1 MKKIVTDILQK
12 AGLRTPD
19 QEVSVKNW
27 AASLLVTKISEVLN
41 SLDKNKADRLHS
53 HVEFDQFKNKA
64 DVNHTHESSVPV
76 GAIFAFPVDGEVPGY
91 LKCNGSAHLISH
103 YPKLAAL
110 LTTFKPA
117 TLAQDKFVVPDFRGQ
132 YLRGADDAASSV
144 IATTGLTDPNTG
156 AATTNSKTA
165 GIRAGDS
172 FGQHKHPVTDPMHNH
187 QAGQTPHGHSL
198 TYSVDYNN
206 PVMVSQAFPLVG
218 PAWVDGL
225 NDTGGS
231 GGGTDFQQPQVFVV
245 PAYTGITVNNSG
257 EAETRPKSVLV
268 NYYIKCDQ

>member
-1 MKKIVTDILQK
+1 MKNIVSGILQRT
-12 AGLRTPD
+12 GLKTPD

-27 AASLLVTKISEVLN
+27 AASLLVTKISEVLD
-41 SLDKNKADRLHS
+41 SLD
-53 HVEFDQFKNKA
+53 KNKA

-165 GIRAGDS
+165 GIRASDS
-172 FGQHKHPVTDPMHNH
+172 FGQHKHSVTDPTHSH
-187 QAGQTPHGHSL
+187 GAGQAAHGHTAFFS
-198 TYSVDYNN
+198 YDQNIPVYAVGVAPPFGMPVDA
-206 PVMVSQAFPLVG
+206 V
-218 PAWVDGL
+218 
-225 NDTGGS
+225 NDITGGA
-231 GGGTDFQQPQVFVV
+231 GMTDMQQPQVWVHSA
-245 PAYTGITVNNSG
+245 PTGITVNTSG